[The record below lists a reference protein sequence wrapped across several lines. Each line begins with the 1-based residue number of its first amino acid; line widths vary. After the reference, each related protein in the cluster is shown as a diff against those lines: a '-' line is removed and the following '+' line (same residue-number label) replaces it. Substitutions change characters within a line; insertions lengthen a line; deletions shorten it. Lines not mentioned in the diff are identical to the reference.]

1 MNGDNRHEALASG
14 SSLVNCGHFVGGK
27 GAVVERDFIER
38 TLKLVVPR
46 GLAGGAKEEGLGTVI
61 LGEAHGALSLEL
73 SIDIKLEEI
82 GPAHTG
88 NVIPNIGADETGP
101 LNVN

>member
-14 SSLVNCGHFVGGK
+14 SSLVNCGHFVGRK
-27 GAVVERDFIER
+27 GAVVERNFVER
-38 TLKLVVPR
+38 TFKLVVPG
-46 GLAGGAKEEGLGTVI
+46 GLAGGPEKERLSAII
-61 LGEAHGALSLEL
+61 LGEAYRTLRLEL
-73 SIDIKLEEI
+73 SVDIKLEEI